1 MISVALQ
8 ELKIQ
13 KQLKCSSGGE
23 KRKYVCMYECVYSMD
38 YSVIKEKEILLVPT
52 WMDHRTL

>member
-1 MISVALQ
+1 MISTALQ

-13 KQLKCSSGGE
+13 KQLKCSSRSE

-38 YSVIKEKEILLVPT
+38 YSVIKEKEILLFPT